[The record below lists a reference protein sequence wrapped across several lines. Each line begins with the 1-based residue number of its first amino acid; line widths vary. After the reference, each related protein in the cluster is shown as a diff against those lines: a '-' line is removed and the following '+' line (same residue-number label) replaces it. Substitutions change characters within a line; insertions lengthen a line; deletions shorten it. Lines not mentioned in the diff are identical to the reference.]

1 MPLTTIPI
9 FCNKTTIRGVIMKY
23 KTLIFDLDGTLLNTL
38 DDLASSVNYAMRKCG
53 FCERTLDEVRRF
65 IGNGVEVL
73 IRRAVPE
80 GTTEEE
86 YKETLAVFKEHYKR
100 NSRNKTAPYDGITEL
115 LAKLKQNGYNLAI
128 VSNKVDFAVK
138 DLRDEF
144 FDGLIDVAIGDSDAT
159 RTKPEPDMVY
169 KAIEELGADRNECVY
184 IGDTDVD
191 IETAKNSDMDCISVS
206 WGFRS
211 RAELEGYGA
220 QMIADTTED
229 ILSFV

>member
-1 MPLTTIPI
+1 
-9 FCNKTTIRGVIMKY
+9 MKY

-38 DDLASSVNYAMRKCG
+38 LDLASSVNYAMRECG
-53 FCERTLDEVRRF
+53 FCERTTDEVRRF

-80 GTTEEE
+80 GTSEEE
-86 YKETLAVFKEHYKR
+86 YKKALDVFKTHYKQ
-100 NSRNKTAPYDGITEL
+100 NSRNKTAPYDGICEL
-115 LAKLKQNGYNLAI
+115 LQKLKEDGYNLAI

-144 FDGLIDVAIGDSDAT
+144 FCGLIDVAIGDSDAT

-169 KAIEELGADRNECVY
+169 KAIEELGADIESCIY

-191 IETAKNSDMDCISVS
+191 IETAKNSGMDCISVS
-206 WGFRS
+206 WGFRT
-211 RAELEGYGA
+211 RKELEEYGA
-220 QMIADTTED
+220 TMIADCAED
-229 ILSFV
+229 ILKFV

>member
-1 MPLTTIPI
+1 MPPTTIPI
-9 FCNKTTIRGVIMKY
+9 SCNKTIRGVIMKY

-38 DDLASSVNYAMRKCG
+38 DDLASSVNYAMRESG

-73 IRRAVPE
+73 IRRAVPR

-86 YKETLAVFKEHYKR
+86 YKEALAIFKEHYKK
-100 NSRNKTAPYDGITEL
+100 NSRNKTAPYNGITEL

-144 FDGLIDVAIGDSDAT
+144 FNGLIDVAIGDSDAT

-169 KAIEELGADRNECVY
+169 KAIEELGADRSECVY

-191 IETAKNSDMDCISVS
+191 IETAKNSGMDSISVS

-211 RAELEGYGA
+211 RTELESYGA
-220 QMIADTTED
+220 KMIADTAED
-229 ILSFV
+229 ILSFI

>member
-1 MPLTTIPI
+1 
-9 FCNKTTIRGVIMKY
+9 MKY

-38 DDLASSVNYAMRKCG
+38 LDLASSVNYAMRECG
-53 FCERTLDEVRRF
+53 FCERTTDEVRRF

-80 GTTEEE
+80 GTSEEE
-86 YKETLAVFKEHYKR
+86 YKKALDVFKTHYKQ
-100 NSRNKTAPYDGITEL
+100 NSRNKTAPYDGICDL
-115 LAKLKQNGYNLAI
+115 LRKLKEDGYNLAI

-144 FDGLIDVAIGDSDAT
+144 FNGLIDVAIGDSDAT

-169 KAIEELGADRNECVY
+169 KAIEELGADIESCIY

-191 IETAKNSDMDCISVS
+191 IETAKNSGMDCISVS
-206 WGFRS
+206 WGFRT
-211 RAELEGYGA
+211 RKELEEYGA
-220 QMIADTTED
+220 TMIADCAED
-229 ILSFV
+229 ILKFV

>member
-1 MPLTTIPI
+1 
-9 FCNKTTIRGVIMKY
+9 MKY

-38 DDLASSVNYAMRKCG
+38 DDLAASVNYAMRQCG
-53 FCERTLDEVRRF
+53 FPERTIDEVRRF

-80 GTTEEE
+80 GTMDQE
-86 YKETLAVFKEHYKR
+86 YKNALAIFKDHYKK
-100 NSRNKTAPYDGITEL
+100 NSRNKTAPYDGICEL
-115 LAKLKQNGYNLAI
+115 LKTLKRDGYNLAI

-144 FDGLIDVAIGDSDAT
+144 FYGLIDVAIGDSDAT

-169 KAIEELGADRNECVY
+169 KAIDELGIDKNTCVY

-191 IETAKNSDMDCISVS
+191 IETAKNSGMDCISVS
-206 WGFRS
+206 WGFRT
-211 RAELEGYGA
+211 RQELLGYGA
-220 QMIADTTED
+220 KMIADTAGD
-229 ILSFV
+229 ILRFV